1 MPAPLNLPLARAAL
15 SRNGDL
21 RRNLN
26 LLTDLSSNP
35 QTRAAVLFDGKFLA
49 EPDHSALRL
58 LPLADLATG
67 ADVHPLAY
75 LGETTGDT
83 QGLSA
88 GTSIVLVQL
97 GQSQAQWLL
106 EQSMAG
112 GCAWLQLRR
121 SGFGLSDLDAGI
133 ATQALAISNW
143 HTTHGH
149 CPNCGLVTDV
159 VQAGWARHCNSCDRD
174 VFPRTDPAVI
184 AAVTDDQ
191 DRLLL
196 GSQGIWEANRWSVLA
211 GFVDAGESLP
221 AAVAREMFE
230 ESGLLVSEI
239 EFQGSQPWPF
249 PFSLMMG
256 YTARAV
262 GDQQLRPDGFEIEKL
277 RWVSRE
283 QLAAEVHDLR
293 LPSKAS
299 IARALIEQW
308 FGGELVS
315 LTETEDAS

>member
-21 RRNLN
+21 RRNPN
-26 LLTDLSSNP
+26 LLAELSTDPS
-35 QTRAAVLFDGKFLA
+35 TRAAVLFDGKFLA
-49 EPDHSALRL
+49 EPDQSALRL
-58 LPLADLATG
+58 LPISELFDA
-67 ADVHPLAY
+67 ADVHPLVY
-75 LGETTGDT
+75 LGETTSDL

-88 GTSIVLVQL
+88 GSAIFLVLVD
-97 GQSQAQWLL
+97 QAQANLL
-106 EQSMAG
+106 IDQSAAN
-112 GCAWLQLRR
+112 GCTWLQLRR

-143 HTTHGH
+143 HATHSY
-149 CPNCGLVTDV
+149 CPNCGQVTEV
-159 VQAGWARHCNSCDRD
+159 VQAGWARHCSTCDRD

-184 AAVTDDQ
+184 AAVTDDEE
-191 DRLLL
+191 RLLL

-211 GFVDAGESLP
+211 GFVDAGEALP

-230 ESGLLVSEI
+230 ESGLTVSEI

-249 PFSLMMG
+249 PFSLMMA
-256 YTARAV
+256 YTARAK
-262 GDQQLRPDGFEIEKL
+262 GEQQLRPDGFEIEKL

-308 FGGELVS
+308 YGAELVS
-315 LTETEDAS
+315 LTETEEVQ